1 MNLLIDTNIV
11 IPLEP
16 GSYIDVEINT
26 DNAILLHS
34 LTNRSSNT
42 LCIHSAIE
50 HDLSKDENRERAEIR
65 RKLIKR
71 YKPVP
76 SPPDPSVL
84 DTSVVGSPEF
94 GSNEYVDNCY
104 LAAVKADAVDFLV
117 SEDRGV
123 HRKARGLGIHTR
135 VLFLQDAIGL
145 LRDFFD
151 ESPPPPPAIQKVHV
165 HELDERDEIF
175 SSLREDYQPEFDEW
189 LKKCKREQREAY
201 IIRDQATPGL
211 AGILIFKQ
219 EQGLPTGQSGKTL
232 KLCTFKVSNS
242 YSGNRYGELLLKV
255 AFDYCELNDYKH
267 MYFTVLPK
275 YDGLIAF
282 AESFGFAFA
291 PSTNDRGEKIVCKS
305 FLFLSD
311 DIESLDP
318 LDFHIRF
325 GPRIAVFQGNSTFI
339 IPIKPQYHKVLFP
352 ELEDQRSLFHPD
364 RPCGN
369 SIKKAYLCHSS
380 IKQIKPGDNVFFYRS
395 HDVSGITALGV
406 VEDTLRSD
414 DPNALARYVGSRT
427 VYRYRDIVQ
436 LCRKPTLAIK
446 FRFVKGLRP
455 IFFGEMQANSVLKG
469 VPQSISRIHKE
480 GVKWIKAKI
489 GM

>member
-11 IPLEP
+11 LPLEP

-26 DNAILLHS
+26 DNAVLLHN
-34 LTNRSSNT
+34 LTSGSGNT
-42 LCIHSAIE
+42 LCIHPAIE
-50 HDLSKDENRERAEIR
+50 HDLEKDENRERAEIR

-71 YKPVP
+71 YKSIPA
-76 SPPDPSVL
+76 PPDPSVL

-94 GSNEYVDNCY
+94 GSNAYVDNCY

-123 HRKARGLGIHTR
+123 HRKARGLGIQAR
-135 VLFLQDAIGL
+135 VLLLQDAIGL

-151 ESPPPPPAIQKVHV
+151 ECPPAPPAIQKAYV
-165 HELDERDEIF
+165 HELDEQDEIF
-175 SSLREDYQPEFDEW
+175 SSLREDYQPVFDEW
-189 LKKCKREQREAY
+189 LKKCKREHREAY
-201 IIRDQATPGL
+201 IIRDQVNPEL
-211 AGILIFKQ
+211 AGILIFKR
-219 EQGLPTGQSGKTL
+219 EKGLPTGQPGKTL
-232 KLCTFKVSNS
+232 KLCTFKVSES
-242 YSGNRYGELLLKV
+242 CSGNRYGELLLKA
-255 AFDYCELNDYKH
+255 AFDYAEQNDYRNV
-267 MYFTVLPK
+267 YFTVLPK

-282 AESFGFAFA
+282 AESFGFAVA
-291 PSTNDRGEKIVCKS
+291 ASTTDRGEKIVCKS
-305 FLFLSD
+305 FLFSSD

-325 GPRIAVFQGNSTFI
+325 GPRIAVFRGNSTFI

-380 IKQIKPGDNVFFYRS
+380 IRQVNPGDNVFFYRS

-406 VEDTLRSD
+406 VEDTFRSD
-414 DPNALARYVGSRT
+414 DPNAVARYVGSRT
-427 VYRYRDIVQ
+427 VYRYRDIIQ
-436 LCRKPTLAIK
+436 LCQKPTLAIK
-446 FRFVKGLRP
+446 FRFVKGLAP
-455 IFFGEMQANSVLKG
+455 ISLGEMQANSVLKG
-469 VPQSISRIHKE
+469 VPQSILRVHEE

-489 GM
+489 EM